1 MVTTTTIAQAKSY
14 GPTRRK
20 SLLERGHVALLAGC
34 SVPKRQTPLPPAYEP
49 NPLLRIAFDKLFA
62 NIEVDKSWLPQ
73 QTALAAD
80 ATVVHVLQSL
90 NFVEFLALDH
100 VTKQHSLPRIR
111 FVSDLGLW
119 VLNPMGKG
127 WLNALR
133 PKRHKD
139 SSLELERVITSGG
152 SVAFFLKRRAN
163 VVELATSGAR
173 WLSTELKEGDRLVR
187 ALLRLQRESSRP
199 IVVVPELFF
208 WTKQPVRDGVRA
220 RDLLLGP
227 PESPSASWAVAHL
240 LASAGS
246 VRLSAA
252 EPLNLAEF
260 LQHNAD
266 LPEEALVRRLIY
278 AIMRRFSRERR
289 TVIGPTVKA
298 PERIRADIVRSP
310 RVRELIND
318 LSGGDPTQAD
328 ILRRRTLE
336 MLEQLQAKPDHH
348 TMRALGKGV
357 QILFNRIYSGLD
369 VDPNDIE
376 RLRAATREGTLIYL
390 PSHKSHVDYLAM
402 SHELQTLGLPIPMI
416 AAGDNLDFFPMGP
429 LFRRSGA
436 FFIRRS
442 FKGDRL
448 YAAIVDAYVR
458 RLIRD
463 GFPLEL
469 YLEGGRSRTGK
480 LLPPKLGLLSMI
492 VEATLAESQKKTF
505 FVPVSIGYERI
516 IETDSYHR
524 ELTGGD
530 KSKED
535 AFGLLK
541 SRSVL
546 KHRYGRINL
555 QFGQFV
561 TLEQLRTE
569 LGVTPGEALKPAK
582 RRAVVSRLATRV
594 LDEINHVTAVTPG
607 ALTALALLSHS
618 HRGLGHEEVVARAER
633 LLMLL
638 CRDGARL
645 TAATATPSG
654 TLRPEAIRE
663 ALQLFCDGDLVHVHA
678 TATDTR
684 RERPTAGPGAI
695 YTVSDD
701 KRLAL
706 DTSKNIIIHFFVE
719 RSILALSLLVL
730 TGPDATEQAVANR
743 FQEIATLLQFEFRL
757 PTGDGIAVA
766 FTRTLDEFI
775 ELNILQRT
783 STGGLHPGAGCHD
796 STTVQWLTMLGAILV
811 NYIEG
816 YRVTARALSTVVE
829 GSLPEKDFIKKA
841 LYLGQQMYFSA
852 ELTRP
857 EATSKPIVQNA
868 LQAFAASGL
877 VSLQGGNVGLTEN
890 NRNTQAVERL
900 ETNLH
905 TLLRGATW

>member
-1 MVTTTTIAQAKSY
+1 
-14 GPTRRK
+14 
-20 SLLERGHVALLAGC
+20 
-34 SVPKRQTPLPPAYEP
+34 VPKRSTPLPEAYEP
-49 NPLLRIAFDKLFA
+49 NPLLRIALEKLFA
-62 NIEVDKSWLPQ
+62 NIEVDKSWLIQ
-73 QTALAAD
+73 QSKLSHD

-100 VTKQHSLPRIR
+100 VTKLHSLPRIR

-119 VLNPMGKG
+119 VLNPLGKG

-133 PKRHKD
+133 PNRQKD
-139 SSLELERVITSGG
+139 SSRELELALTSGG
-152 SVAFFLKRRAN
+152 SAAFFLKRRAN
-163 VVELATSGAR
+163 VVQLATSGAR

-187 ALLRLQRESSRP
+187 ALLRMQRENSKP
-199 IVVVPELFF
+199 IVIVPELFF

-227 PESPSASWAVAHL
+227 PESPTASWAIAHL
-240 LASAGS
+240 LASTEQ
-246 VRLSAA
+246 VRLTSA

-260 LQHNAD
+260 LEHNAE
-266 LPEEALVRRLIY
+266 LAEEALVRRLIF

-310 RVRELIND
+310 RVRELIAD
-318 LSGGDPTQAD
+318 LAGGDSHQAD
-328 ILRRRTLE
+328 QLRLRSLE
-336 MLEQLQAKPDHH
+336 MLEQLQATPDHH
-348 TMRALGKGV
+348 TMRALGTGV
-357 QILFNRIYSGLD
+357 QILFNRIYAGLD
-369 VDPNDIE
+369 VNPEDIE

-390 PSHKSHVDYLAM
+390 PSHKSHVDYLAI
-402 SHELQTLGLPIPMI
+402 SHKLQTLGLPIPMI

-492 VEATLAESQKKTF
+492 VDATLAESQRKTF

-524 ELTGGD
+524 ELTGGE

-555 QFGQFV
+555 QFGEFV
-561 TLEQLRTE
+561 TLEQLRNE
-569 LGVTPGEALKPAK
+569 LGVTPGESLKPAK
-582 RRAVVSRLATRV
+582 RRAVVTRLASRV
-594 LDEINHVTAVTPG
+594 LDEINRVTAVTPG
-607 ALTALALLSHS
+607 ALTAVVLLSHS
-618 HRGLGHEEVVARAER
+618 YRGLSHEEIIARTSR
-633 LLMLL
+633 LLLLL

-645 TAATATPSG
+645 SAATATPNGS
-654 TLRPEAIRE
+654 LRPEAIRE
-663 ALQLFCDGDLVHVHA
+663 ALQLFCDGDLIHSHA
-678 TATDTR
+678 AATELR
-684 RERPTAGPGAI
+684 RGHPLAGPGAI

-719 RSILALSLLVL
+719 RSILALSLLVM
-730 TGPDATEQAVANR
+730 TGPHVNEDAVLER
-743 FQEIATLLQFEFRL
+743 YREIVTLLQFEFRL
-757 PTGDGIAVA
+757 PIREGIEHSFRRV
-766 FTRTLDEFI
+766 LQEFF
-775 ELNILQRT
+775 ELSILQRT
-783 STGGLHPGAGCHD
+783 DTGELEPGTGCCGA
-796 STTVQWLTMLGAILV
+796 TTTQWLTMLGAIVV
-811 NYIEG
+811 NYLEG
-816 YRVTARALSTVVE
+816 YRVAARALSMVVD
-829 GSLPEKDFIKKA
+829 GSVPEKDFIKKA
-841 LYLGQQMYFSA
+841 LQLGQQMYFST
-852 ELTRP
+852 ELTRR

-868 LQAFAASGL
+868 LLAFSAAGV
-877 VSLQGGNVGLTEN
+877 VSLQGGNVGLNEN
-890 NRNTQAVERL
+890 HRSTLGVERL
-900 ETNLH
+900 EAKLYNY
-905 TLLRGATW
+905 LRGVTW